1 MVNKIYKKEEF
12 GSLDWNYLKEMDK
25 KECVNFCRGGYGFPD
40 EKYLIYILKDN
51 GGFKD
56 PDDVDIYIYEL
67 PDYLQ
72 YIINTVWRWGKDESI
87 NKMRNHVRKI
97 SNLLG
102 MEINGL

>member
-25 KECVNFCRGGYGFPD
+25 KECVSFCRGSYGFPD
-40 EKYLIYILKDN
+40 EKYLIYILKDPN
-51 GGFKD
+51 
-56 PDDVDIYIYEL
+56 DIYIYEL